1 MRSPQSP
8 GLTRGALVRSLAC
21 AAVSSPFRG
30 FASSDQVAYYNPGQS
45 AEDLKDALGGL
56 KPGTGRPLNALIKMR
71 AETGVE
77 RVATE
82 GSSPLFKP
90 GQILD
95 DLRTADGGVA
105 QVSFAF
111 PDAWTLA
118 GGPNLDVRDV
128 KNSDS
133 AFVLVRALPPRTKFD
148 DLKNDFFVDLMFDP
162 QGKYGAYG
170 AVDDRKITSS
180 QTVSV
185 SLPSGGKQTY
195 RRLSLK
201 FAPLSYNQNT
211 VQRRALIS
219 ATAVGGS
226 VFVLV
231 TGSLATRFKQL
242 EGSLQAVQESFRA
255 IGSNRP
261 RASDDGAS

>member
-1 MRSPQSP
+1 MRIPSSI
-8 GLTRGALVRSLAC
+8 TRNTFVRSLAC
-21 AAVSSPFRG
+21 AAISVPFRG
-30 FASSDQVAYYNPGQS
+30 LATDMPVRYNPGE
-45 AEDLKDALGGL
+45 APEDLKDALGGL

-77 RVATE
+77 RVAAE
-82 GSSPLFKP
+82 GTSPLFKP

-95 DLRTADGGVA
+95 DLRTADSGVA
-105 QVSFAF
+105 QISFSF

-148 DLKNDFFVDLMFDP
+148 DLKSDFFLDLIFDP

-170 AVDDRKITSS
+170 AVDDRKVTSS
-180 QTVSV
+180 QLLSV
-185 SLPSGGKQTY
+185 NLPSGGQQSY
-195 RRLSLK
+195 RRLSLS
-201 FAPLSYNQNT
+201 FAPLTYNQNT

-231 TGSLATRFKQL
+231 TGSLANRYKQL
-242 EGSLQAVQESFRA
+242 QPDLLAVQESFRA

-261 RASDDGAS
+261 RVADEAL